1 MSQTDEVVIPGVA
14 EPNAPTLIS
23 TEEMEELCEE
33 ISSPNKS
40 TIPTTG
46 QIAGKIFQIRQAS
59 LEEKNPPD
67 EIEEVAAGSS
77 DNGSEM
83 TKSGSFCSAVDEIAG
98 QDLNYHDADDFL
110 HDEDFLSKSLHV
122 FILSAAGKPIYTL
135 HGSEDKL
142 ATIFGVMQAIVS
154 VVQSEDDNLK
164 AINAGGVQFV
174 FLVKN
179 PIILVAI
186 SKTKKSVPQLQ
197 MLLHDVYNQI
207 LSTLTQTTLVKVY
220 ENRKNFD
227 LRRLLSGSERLISHL
242 LLTDVKTKG
251 SKYFQYA
258 ILSSQFS
265 FVDSFILI

>member
-1 MSQTDEVVIPGVA
+1 MSQTDEVVIPGVTA
-14 EPNAPTLIS
+14 HNAPTLIS

-40 TIPTTG
+40 TNPTTG

-67 EIEEVAAGSS
+67 ETEEVAAGSS
-77 DNGSEM
+77 DNGSDM
-83 TKSGSFCSAVDEIAG
+83 TKSGSFCSAVDEITG
-98 QDLNYHDADDFL
+98 QDYHDADDFL

-164 AINAGGVQFV
+164 AINAGGVRFV

-207 LSTLTQTTLVKVY
+207 LSTLTQSTLVKVY

-251 SKYFQYA
+251 SKYC
-258 ILSSQFS
+258 
-265 FVDSFILI
+265 